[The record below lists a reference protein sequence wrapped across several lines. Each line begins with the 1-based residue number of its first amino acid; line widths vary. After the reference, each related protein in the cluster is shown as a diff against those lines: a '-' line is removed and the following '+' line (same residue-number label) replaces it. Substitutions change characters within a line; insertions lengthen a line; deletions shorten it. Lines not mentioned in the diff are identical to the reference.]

1 MFNGGIVIN
10 IFLCEDDKNQRQ
22 KFNRIIKKIAKEKN
36 IILDV
41 KISTDNP
48 NDIIKHLQDNETVG
62 VYFLDVDLNKDINGI
77 ELASK
82 IREYDSIGVVI
93 FITAHLEMSYLT
105 FLYKVEAM
113 DYIYKGDIN
122 TLEKRMEECILKA
135 KKKFDKEKNK
145 ESISI
150 KVYDKIINIDY
161 DEILFFETSHNMHK
175 IILHGAKRQIEF
187 YGKLKDMEKEL
198 SEDFYRC
205 HKSFIVNKN
214 YIKEID
220 TKEKLIHLKNGERC
234 LIASKLVSKLIK
246 EII

>member
-1 MFNGGIVIN
+1 
-10 IFLCEDDKNQRQ
+10 
-22 KFNRIIKKIAKEKN
+22 
-36 IILDV
+36 
-41 KISTDNP
+41 
-48 NDIIKHLQDNETVG
+48 
-62 VYFLDVDLNKDINGI
+62 
-77 ELASK
+77 
-82 IREYDSIGVVI
+82 
-93 FITAHLEMSYLT
+93 
-105 FLYKVEAM
+105 
-113 DYIYKGDIN
+113 
-122 TLEKRMEECILKA
+122 MEECILKA